1 VETVIRQV
9 DINPIFAWAME
20 MPLPA
25 PPQHFLR
32 LLGQPSRQDGDDAEP
47 RPHMRQALMLLNGPL
62 VHEAARVG
70 PLEPLGRAIAVNG
83 RLDLVGLL
91 YLESLSRNPT
101 AEERAV
107 AEAVIAAADEPA
119 DGVADMRW
127 AIFNSREFR
136 FIP

>member
-1 VETVIRQV
+1 
-9 DINPIFAWAME
+9 
-20 MPLPA
+20 
-25 PPQHFLR
+25 
-32 LLGQPSRQDGDDAEP
+32 
-47 RPHMRQALMLLNGPL
+47 L

-91 YLESLSRNPT
+91 YLEALSRNPT
-101 AEERAV
+101 AEERAA
-107 AEAVIAAADEPA
+107 AEDVIAAAAAPA

-127 AIFNSREFR
+127 ALFNSREFR